1 MVPYGALQSLE
12 NAFFPQSSSPTT
24 TAPSPRSEVTG
35 SQHFILTLLLTS
47 SHRTITGKM
56 TISFLVASSAVLLFA
71 PSTSSFLTT
80 APLPLKKLVSRPS
93 PLAAEPLES
102 GSTVVVCTGPTC
114 SKTGSK
120 KTLPIFKQLG
130 EEMGINIETFS
141 CVSDCAECGLGPN
154 VEVRKKGD
162 DGPFYPIKNGIKTE
176 EDVRSVLGIS

>member
-1 MVPYGALQSLE
+1 M
-12 NAFFPQSSSPTT
+12 
-24 TAPSPRSEVTG
+24 
-35 SQHFILTLLLTS
+35 
-47 SHRTITGKM
+47 ITY
-56 TISFLVASSAVLLFA
+56 FLVATSAALLFA
-71 PSTSSFLTT
+71 PSASGFLATASFTGTKLTT
-80 APLPLKKLVSRPS
+80 LPLL
-93 PLAAEPLES
+93 AEPLQS

-130 EEMGINIETFS
+130 EEMGINVETFS

-176 EDVRSVLGIS
+176 EDVRSVLGIN